1 MFSRGR
7 VLDVSIEEE
16 MQKSYIDYAMS
27 VIVARALPDVRDGLK
42 PVHRRILWAMH
53 EMGMTHDKPYK
64 KAARVVGE
72 VLGKYHPHGDLSV
85 YDAVV
90 RMVQDFSSRYPLLD
104 GHGNFGS
111 VDGDSP
117 AAMRYTE
124 VRMSRLASEML
135 RDIEKDTIDFGPNF
149 DDSLQE
155 PLVLPSRIPNLLCNG
170 SSGIAVG
177 MATNIPPHNL
187 TEVLD
192 AVIALID
199 KPEIST
205 EELMELVKGPD
216 FPTGGLILGSEGIRE
231 AYETGRG
238 IITMRA
244 QVRIEENENGK
255 HQILVTELPYQVN
268 KARLLERIAELAR
281 ERRVEGIA
289 DLRDE
294 SDKSGLRVVIEVKRD
309 ANANVILNQLLK
321 HTQLQQTF
329 GIIMLALVSGRPAV
343 LRLRDLLWHYL
354 QHQKDIVTRR
364 SRFELAKA
372 EARSHIL
379 EGLRI
384 ALDNLDAV
392 ISLIRASQT
401 VDEARQGLMTSFSLS
416 EKQAQ
421 AILDMRLQRL
431 TGLERSKI
439 EEEYQELLKTIEYL
453 RAVLSSET
461 MVYRIVKKEL
471 SEIRDRYGDD
481 RRTIIAAE
489 EGDFAVE
496 DLIAQEDTVIAITHG
511 GYIKRVPVTAYRSQH
526 RGGRGVTAIQTKEED
541 FVEHLFVTTT
551 HHYILFFTSR
561 GRVFRLKVHEIPEMG
576 RQARGMAMVNLVQV
590 DPGESVTA
598 VIPVKDFEGGGYLF
612 MATRKGFVKKTPVQ
626 DFVHLRRTGLAALT
640 LSEGDELIS
649 VCLTDGSSEMVL
661 ATATGM
667 CLRFSEG
674 DVRSM
679 GRTARGVRG
688 IHLKAGDEVVGMERA
703 VEGRDVLV
711 VASDGLGKCTA
722 LSEYRPRSRG
732 TRGIKTIEL
741 SRPKGRARMVGFRVV
756 SDTDEVM
763 LISNQGIAI
772 RLPVSDIRKTG
783 RVARGVTLIRL
794 GEGQVVVA
802 LATVAGQNDGD

>member
-1 MFSRGR
+1 LFSRGR

-42 PVHRRILWAMH
+42 PVHRRILWAMQ

-90 RMVQDFSSRYPLLD
+90 RMVQAFSSRYPLLD

-135 RDIEKDTIDFGPNF
+135 RDIDKDTIDFGPNF

-177 MATNIPPHNL
+177 MATNIPPHNIS
-187 TEVLD
+187 EVLD

-199 KPEIST
+199 NPEIST
-205 EELMELVKGPD
+205 EELMGLVKGPD
-216 FPTGGLILGSEGIRE
+216 FPTGGLVLGSEGIRE

-244 QVRIEENENGK
+244 QVRIEESENGK
-255 HQILVTELPYQVN
+255 HQIVVTELPYQVN

-281 ERRVEGIA
+281 ERRIEGIA

-294 SDKSGLRVVIEVKRD
+294 SDRSGLRVVIELKRD

-364 SRFELAKA
+364 SRFELAKT
-372 EARSHIL
+372 EARAHIL

-392 ISLIRASQT
+392 ISLIRASHT
-401 VDEARQGLMTSFSLS
+401 VDEARQGLMSSFALS

-421 AILDMRLQRL
+421 AILEMRLQRL

-439 EEEYQELLKTIEYL
+439 EEEYQEILKTIEYL

-471 SEIRDRYGDD
+471 SEIKDRYGDD
-481 RRTIIAAE
+481 RRTIIAPE
-489 EGDFAVE
+489 EGAFAVE
-496 DLIAQEDTVIAITHG
+496 DLIAEEDTVIAITHG
-511 GYIKRVPVTAYRSQH
+511 GYIKRAPVTAYRSQH

-551 HHYILFFTSR
+551 HHYILIFTSR

-598 VIPVKDFEGGGYLF
+598 VIPVKDFEGKGYLF
-612 MATRKGFVKKTPVQ
+612 MSTRKGFAKKTPVQ
-626 DFVHLRRTGLAALT
+626 EFVHLRRAGLAALT
-640 LSEGDELIS
+640 LSEGDELIA
-649 VCLTDGSSEMVL
+649 VRATDGSSEMVL
-661 ATATGM
+661 ATASGM

-674 DVRSM
+674 DVRPM

-688 IHLKAGDEVVGMERA
+688 IRLKAGDEVVGMERV

-741 SRPKGRARMVGFRVV
+741 SRPTGRARMVGFRVV

-802 LATVAGQNDGD
+802 LATVAGQNGGN